1 MRQRLHDVPAPRA
14 RAGGFTLVELSLVLV
29 VISILIGAVMGGMN
43 VYRQAQ
49 VQRMYSDFVL
59 GWRAAY
65 LSFIADSYG
74 VQPGD
79 STTSPTYA
87 IGGSVGTAL
96 CGTPLITAM
105 LQRGITLPHGR
116 AADMPDRYVYI
127 DKSGNPHELQVCLM
141 TVQWT
146 LPGTTAGAFQNAP
159 RHVLRL
165 AGLTPSTAIAFD
177 AMTDGRI
184 DAGLGEFR
192 EAGSEAALG
201 TASTDWSRDENASMN
216 NIDEGQ
222 SVDLTAYLLVGR

>member
-1 MRQRLHDVPAPRA
+1 MRQRLHNVSARRS

-49 VQRMYSDFVL
+49 MQRMYSDFVL

-87 IGGSVGTAL
+87 VAGSVGTAL

-116 AADMPDRYVYI
+116 AAGMPDRYVYT
-127 DKSGNPHELQVCLM
+127 DKSGSPHELQVCLE

-146 LPGTTAGAFQNAP
+146 LPGTTAGTFQNAP

-165 AGLTPSTAIAFD
+165 TGLTPSTAIAFD
-177 AMTDGRI
+177 TMTDGRM
-184 DAGLGEFR
+184 DAALGDFR
-192 EAGSEAALG
+192 QAGSEAAQG
-201 TASTDWSRDENASMN
+201 VASSAWSSDENASMGN
-216 NIDEGQ
+216 TDEGE
-222 SVDLTAYLLVGR
+222 SVELTAYLLVGR